1 MNQKNS
7 FLTKPLGKAIL
18 IGTVCILIYVV
29 NYYLRNM
36 LSVFSPVLLARGG
49 FTEEHLGLLSST
61 YMLFY
66 AGGQLINGFWGD
78 MISPPKMI
86 FGGLAIA
93 GGATALFPFLPY
105 QWSQIICFAFLG
117 FGLSMV
123 RGPLMK
129 TISENTEPRHAR
141 VICVFFSFASFAGPL
156 IASLFA
162 MFFNE
167 KAAFILAGVLAVTV
181 VSIGTLVLVMMK
193 KQRHISYRPVET
205 KSVSS
210 LLSVFKIEKFSFYLI
225 IACLVEIGAASI
237 SFWIPTY
244 LTSYLQF
251 DPNTANMIFSVISV
265 CRAVMPFVALFI
277 FNAIGERDI
286 LMMRVSFSIVAIL
299 FFCMFFVKDAWAN
312 IVLMILALMAMSCS
326 SALLWSIYIPGL
338 GKTGRTSSVNGVL
351 DCSGYVA
358 AALANLLFANLTGS
372 VGWQTILLLWS
383 GLGVLGVLAT
393 LLVRGKKKE

>member
-1 MNQKNS
+1 QKNS

-18 IGTVCILIYVV
+18 IGTVCILIYVI

-36 LSVFSPVLLARGG
+36 LSVFSPALLAHGG

-66 AGGQLINGFWGD
+66 AGGQLINGFLGD

-86 FGGLAIA
+86 FAGLAIA
-93 GGATALFPFLPY
+93 GVATALFPFLPY
-105 QWSQIICFAFLG
+105 QWLQVICFAFLG

-167 KAAFILAGVLAVTV
+167 KAAFILAGALAVIV
-181 VSIGTLVLVMMK
+181 VSVGTLVLVLLK
-193 KQRHISYRPVET
+193 KQQHIIYRPVET

-265 CRAVMPFVALFI
+265 CRAIMPFVALFI

-286 LMMRVSFSIVAIL
+286 LMMRISFSVVAIL

-312 IVLMILALMAMSCS
+312 IALMILALMSMSCS

>member
-1 MNQKNS
+1 
-7 FLTKPLGKAIL
+7 
-18 IGTVCILIYVV
+18 
-29 NYYLRNM
+29 
-36 LSVFSPVLLARGG
+36 
-49 FTEEHLGLLSST
+49 
-61 YMLFY
+61 
-66 AGGQLINGFWGD
+66 
-78 MISPPKMI
+78 
-86 FGGLAIA
+86 
-93 GGATALFPFLPY
+93 
-105 QWSQIICFAFLG
+105 
-117 FGLSMV
+117 
-123 RGPLMK
+123 
-129 TISENTEPRHAR
+129 
-141 VICVFFSFASFAGPL
+141 
-156 IASLFA
+156 
-162 MFFNE
+162 
-167 KAAFILAGVLAVTV
+167 
-181 VSIGTLVLVMMK
+181 
-193 KQRHISYRPVET
+193 
-205 KSVSS
+205 
-210 LLSVFKIEKFSFYLI
+210 
-225 IACLVEIGAASI
+225 
-237 SFWIPTY
+237 
-244 LTSYLQF
+244 
-251 DPNTANMIFSVISV
+251 MIFSVISV